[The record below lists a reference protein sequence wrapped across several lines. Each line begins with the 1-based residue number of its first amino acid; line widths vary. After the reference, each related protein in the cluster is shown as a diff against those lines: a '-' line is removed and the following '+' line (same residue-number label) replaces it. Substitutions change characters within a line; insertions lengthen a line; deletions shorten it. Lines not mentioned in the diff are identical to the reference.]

1 MVRSLAATCHFGDCR
16 WILSPF
22 GGEETVTLNYSSGP
36 ILGEVVLFFSPI
48 LFIRI
53 GLGSNSYARIWP
65 LEWLNAPLF
74 ARFLWDHG
82 DWRVVN
88 PSGLG
93 RLVSPLI
100 S

>member
-48 LFIRI
+48 LFIRF
-53 GLGSNSYARIWP
+53 GLVSKSYARIWP
-65 LEWLNAPLF
+65 LEWLIAPLF
-74 ARFLWDHG
+74 RMICGFSGFWRFSTCAAWE
-82 DWRVVN
+82 
-88 PSGLG
+88 
-93 RLVSPLI
+93 RLV
-100 S
+100 